1 MLILNYF
8 TLMVNIIT
16 LIYSLIIGF
25 MIFFMSVVT
34 PSVFKTLDENNAS
47 KFLRFIFPRMFLYG
61 FILST
66 AALILSIWVQN
77 AVLTFGSLLIAILFL
92 INAYAITP
100 LINKYRDQ
108 YNNGQL
114 DSDKVFKKYHLIS
127 VLIFLF
133 QLVVLIYLVVRNIF

>member
-1 MLILNYF
+1 
-8 TLMVNIIT
+8 MVNIIT

-61 FILST
+61 FIHST

-77 AVLTFGSLLIAILFL
+77 SVLTFGSLLIAILFL

-108 YNNGQL
+108 YNNGLL
-114 DSDKVFKKYHLIS
+114 DSDKIFKKYHFIS
-127 VLIFLF
+127 VLIYLF

>member
-1 MLILNYF
+1 
-8 TLMVNIIT
+8 
-16 LIYSLIIGF
+16 

-66 AALILSIWVQN
+66 AALILSIWAQDV
-77 AVLTFGSLLIAILFL
+77 VLTFGSLLIAILFL
-92 INAYAITP
+92 VNAYAITP

-114 DSDKVFKKYHLIS
+114 YSDKVFKKYHLIS

-133 QLVVLIYLVVRNIF
+133 QFVVLIYLVARNIF

>member
-25 MIFFMSVVT
+25 MIFFMMVVT
-34 PSVFKTLDENNAS
+34 PSVFKTLDENSTS
-47 KFLRFIFPRMFLYG
+47 KLLRFIFPRMFLYG

-66 AALILSIWVQN
+66 AALVISIWEQN
-77 AVLTFGSLLIAILFL
+77 VVLIFCSLLIAILFL
-92 INAYAITP
+92 INAYVISP

-108 YNNGQL
+108 FNSGQL
-114 DSDKVFKKYHLIS
+114 DSGKVFKKYHLIS

-133 QLVVLIYLVVRNIF
+133 QLILLSYLLVTNIF

>member
-1 MLILNYF
+1 
-8 TLMVNIIT
+8 
-16 LIYSLIIGF
+16 

-77 AVLTFGSLLIAILFL
+77 AVLTSGSLLIAILFL

-108 YNNGQL
+108 YNNGLL
-114 DSDKVFKKYHLIS
+114 DSDKIFKKYHLIS
-127 VLIFLF
+127 VLIYLF

>member
-8 TLMVNIIT
+8 TLMFNIIT

-34 PSVFKTLDENNAS
+34 PPVFKTLDENSSS

-133 QLVVLIYLVVRNIF
+133 QLALLSYLLVTNIF

>member
-1 MLILNYF
+1 
-8 TLMVNIIT
+8 
-16 LIYSLIIGF
+16 
-25 MIFFMSVVT
+25 MIFFISVVT
-34 PSVFKTLDENNAS
+34 PSVFKTLDENSAS

-66 AALILSIWVQN
+66 VALILSIWSQDV
-77 AVLTFGSLLIAILFL
+77 VLTFGSLLIAILFL

-133 QLVVLIYLVVRNIF
+133 QLAILSYLLVINIF

>member
-1 MLILNYF
+1 MSILNYF

-34 PSVFKTLDENNAS
+34 PSVFKTLDQNNAS

-66 AALILSIWVQN
+66 AALILSIWAQD

-92 INAYAITP
+92 VNAYAITP

-114 DSDKVFKKYHLIS
+114 DSDKIFKKYHFIS
-127 VLIFLF
+127 VLIYLF

>member
-1 MLILNYF
+1 
-8 TLMVNIIT
+8 
-16 LIYSLIIGF
+16 

-34 PSVFKTLDENNAS
+34 PSVFKTLDENSAS

-66 AALILSIWVQN
+66 VALILSIWAQDV
-77 AVLTFGSLLIAILFL
+77 VLTFGSLLITILFL
-92 INAYAITP
+92 VNAYAITP

-133 QLVVLIYLVVRNIF
+133 QLVVLIYLVARNIF